1 MYKRQAE
8 IHTKLCELAGEG
20 KAIIMVSS
28 EMPELIGMCDRIYVM
43 HEGELTGELRRGEF
57 SQEDIALM
65 ASLSKAQFDAQARR
79 S

>member
-1 MYKRQAE
+1 MRPD
-8 IHTKLCELAGEG
+8 L
-20 KAIIMVSS
+20 
-28 EMPELIGMCDRIYVM
+28 RM